1 MKFAQFLKSVFV
13 SKFWIKFI
21 TLVLA
26 FAVVI
31 LLNITLPV

>member
-1 MKFAQFLKSVFV
+1 MKFVQFLKSVFV

-26 FAVVI
+26 FAVVV